1 MGRNPGFQSVDRL
14 EVKRS
19 SHLIAETADQPDQ
32 IILQLKTLS
41 SNPLLFFDQADHT
54 NSWGRIDAAG
64 WAFVVEAYIPA
75 YNGRIEAPPRFG
87 QSLYGFSQLPEIFRP
102 IRVPEI
108 QIVSH
113 RQRGCP

>member
-14 EVKRS
+14 EVMRS
-19 SHLIAETADQPDQ
+19 AHLISETADQPDQ

-41 SNPLLFFDQADHT
+41 RNPLLFFDQADHA
-54 NSWGRIDAAG
+54 NRRRRIDAAG
-64 WAFVVEAYIPA
+64 WAFVVEAYVPA
-75 YNGRIEAPPRFG
+75 DDGRIEAPARFG
-87 QSLYGFSQLPEIFRP
+87 QSLDGFSQLPEIFRP

-113 RQRGCP
+113 RQRGRP